1 LKNSPPK
8 HLSRAS
14 KTWWREMTREYGI
27 TDLGGLSLLNAA
39 AEARDRAESARAAIQ
54 KEGQTIRDRFEQ
66 VKPHPLLAAERDARA
81 QFIQAMRALN
91 LDVEPLRDGPGRPGG
106 R

>member
-1 LKNSPPK
+1 MS
-8 HLSRAS
+8 
-14 KTWWREMTREYGI
+14 REYGI
-27 TDLGGLSLLNAA
+27 ADLGGASLLSAA
-39 AEARDRAESARAAIQ
+39 AEARDRAELSRAAIE
-54 KEGQTIRDRFEQ
+54 KDGQTIRDRFEQ

>member
-1 LKNSPPK
+1 M
-8 HLSRAS
+8 A
-14 KTWWREMTREYGI
+14 REYGI
-27 TDLGGLSLLNAA
+27 TDLGGVSLLSAA
-39 AEARDRAESARAAIQ
+39 AEARDRAEAARAAI
-54 KEGQTIRDRFEQ
+54 ERDGQTIKDRFEQ